1 MGGLWSK
8 FGPIRTEFGRR
19 RGPSC
24 SGQLESSWW
33 QKMTLSRTARETPA
47 RTDTVRTDH
56 PRHREMDT
64 SRIEVK
70 APTWDAEIAPIMI
83 GTVLSSSPHLCV

>member
-24 SGQLESSWW
+24 SGQLLSSWW
-33 QKMTLSRTARETPA
+33 QKMTDSRTARETPVCETA
-47 RTDTVRTDH
+47 QNRKRNH
-56 PRHREMDT
+56 SHGSEMDT
-64 SRIEVK
+64 S
-70 APTWDAEIAPIMI
+70 
-83 GTVLSSSPHLCV
+83 